1 MMLVERR
8 QFLPGENTGYYQ
20 VERRRHRRQKGTRI
34 NHDFALQSWQP
45 EPDIK
50 RVKFDYG
57 MAALLIAEIAVIAL
71 VFASWVS

>member
-1 MMLVERR
+1 MIFERRKKLPHENKYKKYERR
-8 QFLPGENTGYYQ
+8 Q
-20 VERRRHRRQKGTRI
+20 HRRQTMTVI
-34 NHDFALQSWQP
+34 NHDFALQNWQP

-50 RVKFDYG
+50 VVKFDYG